1 MMSLP
6 KLIIIINKRAFIQE
20 VERRDICAQKVD
32 LICIFNRECIVLKKI
47 LALPAVVLAT
57 SVLLAACGNNEAA
70 SDPSSETPA
79 VVTESQTSAESG
91 NTAGQDTAAGD
102 YTTAVDGYRTFAIQQ
117 IDEFVKETEKFTDA
131 VKAGDLDTAKSLYA
145 PARMYYERIEP
156 VAEALGDLD
165 PNIDARDGDVEAAD
179 WRGFHRIEKALW
191 EDNTTEGMTEYA
203 DTLLS
208 DAKLL
213 RAKVETMD
221 IDASLMVTG
230 AVELLNE
237 VSSSKVTGEEERY
250 SHTDLY
256 DFAANVEG
264 AREIYNLLKDDLAA
278 KDKDLNQQIADRFDA
293 LEKELAPFKDGD
305 GYVSYEKLKDEDV
318 RKLSQNLDA
327 LAEPLSNMG
336 QVLGV

>member
-1 MMSLP
+1 M
-6 KLIIIINKRAFIQE
+6 
-20 VERRDICAQKVD
+20 
-32 LICIFNRECIVLKKI
+32 LKKI

-70 SDPSSETPA
+70 TDKQAETPVA
-79 VVTESQTSAESG
+79 QSENQTSTETTDAADQEV
-91 NTAGQDTAAGD
+91 AGSD
-102 YTTAVDGYRTFAIQQ
+102 YTTAVDGYRAFAIEQ
-117 IDEFVKETEKFTDA
+117 IDEFVKQTEKFTDA
-131 VKAGDLDTAKSLYA
+131 VKAGDLETAKSLYA

-191 EDNTTEGMTEYA
+191 EDKTTEGMTDFA

-318 RKLSQNLDA
+318 KKLSQNLDA

>member
-1 MMSLP
+1 M
-6 KLIIIINKRAFIQE
+6 
-20 VERRDICAQKVD
+20 
-32 LICIFNRECIVLKKI
+32 KKI

-57 SVLLAACGNNEAA
+57 SVLLAACGNNDAA
-70 SDPSSETPA
+70 SDKQAETPVA
-79 VVTESQTSAESG
+79 QSENQASTETTDAAGQE
-91 NTAGQDTAAGD
+91 TAGSD
-102 YTTAVDGYRTFAIQQ
+102 YTTAVDGYRTFAIEQ
-117 IDEFVKETEKFTDA
+117 IDEFVKQTEKFTDA
-131 VKAGDLDTAKSLYA
+131 VKAGDLETAKSLYA

-191 EDNTTEGMTEYA
+191 EDKTTDGMTDFA

-318 RKLSQNLDA
+318 KKLSQNLDA

>member
-1 MMSLP
+1 M
-6 KLIIIINKRAFIQE
+6 
-20 VERRDICAQKVD
+20 
-32 LICIFNRECIVLKKI
+32 KKI

-70 SDPSSETPA
+70 SDKQVEQPAAQSEN
-79 VVTESQTSAESG
+79 QTSTE
-91 NTAGQDTAAGD
+91 TADTADQEVTGDD
-102 YTTAVDGYRTFAIQQ
+102 YTTAVDGYRSFAIEQ
-117 IDEFVKETEKFTDA
+117 IDEFVKQTEKFTDA
-131 VKAGDLDTAKSLYA
+131 VKAGDLETAKSLYA

-191 EDNTTEGMTEYA
+191 EDKTTEGMTDFA
-203 DTLLS
+203 DALLS

-264 AREIYNLLKDDLAA
+264 AREIYNLVKDDLAA
-278 KDKDLNQQIADRFDA
+278 QDKDLNQQIADRFDA

-318 RKLSQNLDA
+318 KKLSQNLDA

>member
-1 MMSLP
+1 M
-6 KLIIIINKRAFIQE
+6 
-20 VERRDICAQKVD
+20 
-32 LICIFNRECIVLKKI
+32 LKKI

-70 SDPSSETPA
+70 TGKQAETPVA
-79 VVTESQTSAESG
+79 QSENQTSTETTDAADQEAAES
-91 NTAGQDTAAGD
+91 D
-102 YTTAVDGYRTFAIQQ
+102 YTTAVDGYRTFAIEQ
-117 IDEFVKETEKFTDA
+117 IDEFVKQTEKFTDA
-131 VKAGDLDTAKSLYA
+131 VKAGDLETAKSLYA

-191 EDNTTEGMTEYA
+191 EDKTTEGMTDFA
-203 DTLLS
+203 NTLLS

-318 RKLSQNLDA
+318 KKLSQNLDA

>member
-1 MMSLP
+1 M
-6 KLIIIINKRAFIQE
+6 
-20 VERRDICAQKVD
+20 
-32 LICIFNRECIVLKKI
+32 KKI

-57 SVLLAACGNNEAA
+57 SVLLVACGNNDASDKQAETPVAQSENQTSTETTDATDQEAA
-70 SDPSSETPA
+70 GS
-79 VVTESQTSAESG
+79 
-91 NTAGQDTAAGD
+91 D
-102 YTTAVDGYRTFAIQQ
+102 YTTAVDGYRAFAIEQ
-117 IDEFVKETEKFTDA
+117 IDEFVKQTEKFTDA
-131 VKAGDLDTAKSLYA
+131 VKAGDLETAKSLYA

-191 EDNTTEGMTEYA
+191 EDKTTEGMTDFA

-318 RKLSQNLDA
+318 KKLSQNLDA

>member
-1 MMSLP
+1 M
-6 KLIIIINKRAFIQE
+6 
-20 VERRDICAQKVD
+20 
-32 LICIFNRECIVLKKI
+32 KKI

-57 SVLLAACGNNEAA
+57 SVLLAACGNNETA
-70 SDPSSETPA
+70 SDKQAGTSAAQSET
-79 VVTESQTSAESG
+79 QTSTE
-91 NTAGQDTAAGD
+91 TADAADQEATGSE
-102 YTTAVDGYRTFAIQQ
+102 YTTAVDGYRSFAIEQ
-117 IDEFVKETEKFTDA
+117 IDEFVKQTEKFTDA
-131 VKAGDLDTAKSLYA
+131 VKAGDLETAKSLYA

-191 EDNTTEGMTEYA
+191 EDKTTEGMTEFA

-278 KDKDLNQQIADRFDA
+278 KDKDLNQQIAERFDA

>member
-1 MMSLP
+1 M
-6 KLIIIINKRAFIQE
+6 
-20 VERRDICAQKVD
+20 
-32 LICIFNRECIVLKKI
+32 LKKI

-57 SVLLAACGNNEAA
+57 SVLLVACGNNDASDKQAETPVAQSENQTSTETTDATDQEAA
-70 SDPSSETPA
+70 GS
-79 VVTESQTSAESG
+79 
-91 NTAGQDTAAGD
+91 D
-102 YTTAVDGYRTFAIQQ
+102 YTTAVDGYRAFAIEQ
-117 IDEFVKETEKFTDA
+117 IDEFVKQTEKFTDA
-131 VKAGDLDTAKSLYA
+131 VKAGDLETAKSLYA

-191 EDNTTEGMTEYA
+191 EDKTTEGMTDFA

-318 RKLSQNLDA
+318 KKLSQNLDA

>member
-1 MMSLP
+1 M
-6 KLIIIINKRAFIQE
+6 
-20 VERRDICAQKVD
+20 
-32 LICIFNRECIVLKKI
+32 KKI

-70 SDPSSETPA
+70 TDKAETPA
-79 VVTESQTSAESG
+79 AQSENQTSTETTDVADQE
-91 NTAGQDTAAGD
+91 AAGSD
-102 YTTAVDGYRTFAIQQ
+102 YTTAVDGYRTFAIEQ
-117 IDEFVKETEKFTDA
+117 IDEFVKQTEKFTDA
-131 VKAGDLDTAKSLYA
+131 VKAGDLETAKSLYA

-191 EDNTTEGMTEYA
+191 EDKTTEGMTDFA

-318 RKLSQNLDA
+318 KKLSQNLDA

>member
-1 MMSLP
+1 
-6 KLIIIINKRAFIQE
+6 
-20 VERRDICAQKVD
+20 
-32 LICIFNRECIVLKKI
+32 
-47 LALPAVVLAT
+47 
-57 SVLLAACGNNEAA
+57 
-70 SDPSSETPA
+70 
-79 VVTESQTSAESG
+79 
-91 NTAGQDTAAGD
+91 
-102 YTTAVDGYRTFAIQQ
+102 
-117 IDEFVKETEKFTDA
+117 VKQTEKFTDA
-131 VKAGDLDTAKSLYA
+131 VKAGDLETAKSLYA

-191 EDNTTEGMTEYA
+191 EDKTTEGMTDFA
-203 DTLLS
+203 DSLLS

-318 RKLSQNLDA
+318 KKLSQNLDA

>member
-1 MMSLP
+1 M
-6 KLIIIINKRAFIQE
+6 
-20 VERRDICAQKVD
+20 
-32 LICIFNRECIVLKKI
+32 KKI

-70 SDPSSETPA
+70 TDKAETPA
-79 VVTESQTSAESG
+79 AQSENQTSTETTDAADQE
-91 NTAGQDTAAGD
+91 AAGSD
-102 YTTAVDGYRTFAIQQ
+102 YTTAVDGYRTFAIEQ
-117 IDEFVKETEKFTDA
+117 IDEFVKQTEKFTDA
-131 VKAGDLDTAKSLYA
+131 VKAGDLETAKSLYA

-191 EDNTTEGMTEYA
+191 EDKTTEGMTDFA

-318 RKLSQNLDA
+318 KKLSQNLDA

>member
-1 MMSLP
+1 MLRMRKS
-6 KLIIIINKRAFIQE
+6 
-20 VERRDICAQKVD
+20 VT
-32 LICIFNRECIVLKKI
+32 
-47 LALPAVVLAT
+47 LPAVVMVT
-57 SVLLAACGNNEAA
+57 SVLLAACGNDGAALNKASEKTAVTSEAQTA
-70 SDPSSETPA
+70 S
-79 VVTESQTSAESG
+79 
-91 NTAGQDTAAGD
+91 QDTSKGGQEATVAD
-102 YTTAVDGYRTFAIQQ
+102 YSVAVEGYRTFAVEQ
-117 IDEFVKETEKFTDA
+117 IDAFVKETEKFTDA
-131 VKAGDLDTAKSLYA
+131 VKAGDLEKAKSLYA

-191 EDNTTEGMTEYA
+191 ADKTTDGMSEYA

-264 AREIYNLLKDDLAA
+264 AREIYNLLKDDLAS
-278 KDKDLNQQIADRFDA
+278 KDKELNQQIADRFDA
-293 LEKELAPFKDGD
+293 LEKELAPFKEGD
-305 GYVSYEKLKDEDV
+305 GYVSYKKLKDEDV

>member
-1 MMSLP
+1 M
-6 KLIIIINKRAFIQE
+6 
-20 VERRDICAQKVD
+20 
-32 LICIFNRECIVLKKI
+32 LKKI
-47 LALPAVVLAT
+47 LTLPAVVLAT

-70 SDPSSETPA
+70 SDKQAETPVA
-79 VVTESQTSAESG
+79 QSENQTSTE
-91 NTAGQDTAAGD
+91 TTDAADQEATGSD
-102 YTTAVDGYRTFAIQQ
+102 YTTAVDGYRAFAIEQ
-117 IDEFVKETEKFTDA
+117 IDEFVKQTEKFTDA
-131 VKAGDLDTAKSLYA
+131 VKAGDLETARSLYA

-179 WRGFHRIEKALW
+179 WRGFHRIEKSLW
-191 EDNTTEGMTEYA
+191 EDKTTEGMTDFA

-318 RKLSQNLDA
+318 KKLSQNLDA

>member
-1 MMSLP
+1 M
-6 KLIIIINKRAFIQE
+6 
-20 VERRDICAQKVD
+20 
-32 LICIFNRECIVLKKI
+32 LKKV

-57 SVLLAACGNNEAA
+57 SVLLAACGNNETVSDKQAGTPAA
-70 SDPSSETPA
+70 QTETQTSTETPDA
-79 VVTESQTSAESG
+79 
-91 NTAGQDTAAGD
+91 AGQETAND
-102 YTTAVDGYRTFAIQQ
+102 YTTAVDGYREFAIEQ
-117 IDEFVKETEKFTDA
+117 IDEFVKQTEKFTDA
-131 VKAGDLDTAKSLYA
+131 VKAGDLETAQSLYA

-191 EDNTTEGMTEYA
+191 EDKTTEGMTEFA

>member
-1 MMSLP
+1 MY
-6 KLIIIINKRAFIQE
+6 R
-20 VERRDICAQKVD
+20 VE
-32 LICIFNRECIVLKKI
+32 KI

-70 SDPSSETPA
+70 TGKAETPA
-79 VVTESQTSAESG
+79 AQSENQTSTETTDAADQE
-91 NTAGQDTAAGD
+91 AAGSD
-102 YTTAVDGYRTFAIQQ
+102 YTTAVDGYRTFAIEQ
-117 IDEFVKETEKFTDA
+117 IDEFVKQTEKFTDA
-131 VKAGDLDTAKSLYA
+131 VKAGDLETAKSLYA

-191 EDNTTEGMTEYA
+191 EDKTTEGMTDFA

-318 RKLSQNLDA
+318 KKLSQNLDA

>member
-1 MMSLP
+1 M
-6 KLIIIINKRAFIQE
+6 
-20 VERRDICAQKVD
+20 
-32 LICIFNRECIVLKKI
+32 KKI

-57 SVLLAACGNNEAA
+57 SVLLAACGNNDAA
-70 SDPSSETPA
+70 SDKQAETPVA
-79 VVTESQTSAESG
+79 QSENQTSTETTDA
-91 NTAGQDTAAGD
+91 ADQQAAGSD
-102 YTTAVDGYRTFAIQQ
+102 YTTAVDGYRAFAIEQ
-117 IDEFVKETEKFTDA
+117 IDEFVKQTEKFTDA
-131 VKAGDLDTAKSLYA
+131 VKAGDLETAKSLYA

-191 EDNTTEGMTEYA
+191 EDKTTEGMTEFA

-264 AREIYNLLKDDLAA
+264 AREIYNLLKDDLAV

>member
-1 MMSLP
+1 
-6 KLIIIINKRAFIQE
+6 
-20 VERRDICAQKVD
+20 
-32 LICIFNRECIVLKKI
+32 VLKKI

-57 SVLLAACGNNEAA
+57 SVLLAACGNNDAA
-70 SDPSSETPA
+70 SDKQEETPVA
-79 VVTESQTSAESG
+79 QSENQTSAE
-91 NTAGQDTAAGD
+91 TTDAADQEATTGSD
-102 YTTAVDGYRTFAIQQ
+102 YTAAVDGYRAFAIEQ
-117 IDEFVKETEKFTDA
+117 IDEFVKQTEKFTDA
-131 VKAGDLDTAKSLYA
+131 VKAGDLETAKSLYA

-191 EDNTTEGMTEYA
+191 EDKTTEGMTDFA

-318 RKLSQNLDA
+318 KKLSQNLDA

>member
-1 MMSLP
+1 M
-6 KLIIIINKRAFIQE
+6 
-20 VERRDICAQKVD
+20 
-32 LICIFNRECIVLKKI
+32 LKKI

-70 SDPSSETPA
+70 TDKAETPA
-79 VVTESQTSAESG
+79 AQSENQTSTETTDAADQE
-91 NTAGQDTAAGD
+91 AAGSD
-102 YTTAVDGYRTFAIQQ
+102 YTTAVDGYRTFAIEQ
-117 IDEFVKETEKFTDA
+117 IDEFVKQTEKFTDA
-131 VKAGDLDTAKSLYA
+131 VKAGDLETAKSLYA

-191 EDNTTEGMTEYA
+191 EDKTTEGMTDFA

-318 RKLSQNLDA
+318 KKLSQNLDA

>member
-1 MMSLP
+1 M
-6 KLIIIINKRAFIQE
+6 
-20 VERRDICAQKVD
+20 
-32 LICIFNRECIVLKKI
+32 LKKI

-70 SDPSSETPA
+70 TGKAETPA
-79 VVTESQTSAESG
+79 AQSENQTSTETTDAADQE
-91 NTAGQDTAAGD
+91 AAGSD
-102 YTTAVDGYRTFAIQQ
+102 YTTAVDGYRTFAIEQ
-117 IDEFVKETEKFTDA
+117 IDEFVKQTEKFTDA
-131 VKAGDLDTAKSLYA
+131 VKAGDLETAKSLYA

-191 EDNTTEGMTEYA
+191 EDKTTEGMTDFA

-318 RKLSQNLDA
+318 KKLSQNLDA

>member
-1 MMSLP
+1 M
-6 KLIIIINKRAFIQE
+6 
-20 VERRDICAQKVD
+20 
-32 LICIFNRECIVLKKI
+32 LKKI

-57 SVLLAACGNNEAA
+57 SVLLAACGNNDAA
-70 SDPSSETPA
+70 SDKQEETPVA
-79 VVTESQTSAESG
+79 QSENQTSAE
-91 NTAGQDTAAGD
+91 TTDAADQEATTGSD
-102 YTTAVDGYRTFAIQQ
+102 YTAAVDGYRAFAIEQ
-117 IDEFVKETEKFTDA
+117 IDEFVKQTEKFTDA
-131 VKAGDLDTAKSLYA
+131 VKAGDLETAKSLYA

-191 EDNTTEGMTEYA
+191 EDKTTEGMTDFA

-318 RKLSQNLDA
+318 KKLSQNLDA

>member
-1 MMSLP
+1 M
-6 KLIIIINKRAFIQE
+6 
-20 VERRDICAQKVD
+20 
-32 LICIFNRECIVLKKI
+32 KKI

-70 SDPSSETPA
+70 TGKAETPA
-79 VVTESQTSAESG
+79 AQSENQTSTETTDAADQE
-91 NTAGQDTAAGD
+91 AAGSD
-102 YTTAVDGYRTFAIQQ
+102 YTTAVDGYRTFAIEQ
-117 IDEFVKETEKFTDA
+117 IDEFVKQTEKFTDA
-131 VKAGDLDTAKSLYA
+131 VKAGDLETAKSLYA

-191 EDNTTEGMTEYA
+191 EDKTTEGMTDFA

-318 RKLSQNLDA
+318 KKLSQNLDA

>member
-1 MMSLP
+1 M
-6 KLIIIINKRAFIQE
+6 K
-20 VERRDICAQKVD
+20 KV
-32 LICIFNRECIVLKKI
+32 

-57 SVLLAACGNNEAA
+57 SVLLAACGNNETA
-70 SDPSSETPA
+70 SDKQAGTPA
-79 VVTESQTSAESG
+79 AQTETQTSTE
-91 NTAGQDTAAGD
+91 TADTADQETAAND
-102 YTTAVDGYRTFAIQQ
+102 YTTAVDGYRAFAIEQ
-117 IDEFVKETEKFTDA
+117 IDEFVKQTEKFTDA
-131 VKAGDLDTAKSLYA
+131 VKAGDLETAQSLYA

-191 EDNTTEGMTEYA
+191 EDKTTEGMTEFA

>member
-1 MMSLP
+1 M
-6 KLIIIINKRAFIQE
+6 
-20 VERRDICAQKVD
+20 
-32 LICIFNRECIVLKKI
+32 KKI

-70 SDPSSETPA
+70 SDKQAETSVAQSEN
-79 VVTESQTSAESG
+79 QTSTETTDAADQE
-91 NTAGQDTAAGD
+91 AAGSD
-102 YTTAVDGYRTFAIQQ
+102 YTTAVDGYRVFAIEQ
-117 IDEFVKETEKFTDA
+117 IDEFVKQTEKFTDA
-131 VKAGDLDTAKSLYA
+131 VKAGDLETAKSLYA

-191 EDNTTEGMTEYA
+191 EDKTTEGMTEFA

-221 IDASLMVTG
+221 IDVSLMVTG

-305 GYVSYEKLKDEDV
+305 GYVSYEKLKDEEV
-318 RKLSQNLDA
+318 KKLSQNLDA

>member
-1 MMSLP
+1 M
-6 KLIIIINKRAFIQE
+6 
-20 VERRDICAQKVD
+20 
-32 LICIFNRECIVLKKI
+32 LKKI

-70 SDPSSETPA
+70 SDKQGETPVA
-79 VVTESQTSAESG
+79 QSGNQTSTETAVAADQEASG
-91 NTAGQDTAAGD
+91 ND
-102 YTTAVDGYRTFAIQQ
+102 YTTAVDGYRAFAIEQ
-117 IDEFVKETEKFTDA
+117 IDEFVKQTEKFTDA
-131 VKAGDLDTAKSLYA
+131 VKAGNLETAKSLYA

-191 EDNTTEGMTEYA
+191 EDKTTEGMTEFA
-203 DTLLS
+203 DALLS

-278 KDKDLNQQIADRFDA
+278 RDKDLNQQIADRFDA

-318 RKLSQNLDA
+318 KKLSQNLDA

>member
-1 MMSLP
+1 M
-6 KLIIIINKRAFIQE
+6 
-20 VERRDICAQKVD
+20 
-32 LICIFNRECIVLKKI
+32 LKKI

-70 SDPSSETPA
+70 SDNQTETPA
-79 VVTESQTSAESG
+79 AQSENQTSTETTGAANQEATES
-91 NTAGQDTAAGD
+91 D
-102 YTTAVDGYRTFAIQQ
+102 YTTAVDGYRAFAIEQ
-117 IDEFVKETEKFTDA
+117 IDEFVKQTEKFTDA
-131 VKAGDLDTAKSLYA
+131 VKAGDLETAKSLYA

-191 EDNTTEGMTEYA
+191 EDKTTEGMTDFA

-278 KDKDLNQQIADRFDA
+278 KDKDLDQQIADRFDA

-318 RKLSQNLDA
+318 KKLSQNLDA